1 MVLRSDLHTVRPA
14 WATAGQGPAAT
25 KRFSSAG
32 ASSCLLKPFHVS
44 STYFFLSM
52 PLGVPNPLTR
62 KKDSKSPSPN
72 GARTDRSQGS
82 ANVNGSGNNSGV
94 NAKDGSRSTNSSN
107 EKSNDLSEKLPNG
120 TSSPVE
126 GRPSFAWR
134 KIGGWDSLESS
145 DDKLHTLQTLKAVEN
160 YVMDHL
166 YGDWYFNTVM
176 ILGVSFFSWF
186 FAFWGFSILMLGV
199 VLLGAA
205 SVYRAE
211 FRRFNRDIRDDM
223 ARIDARNRL
232 ENEIETMEWMNSFLA
247 KFWVI
252 YMPALSEMVLFQANE
267 ILKDQAPGFG
277 IEKVSLD
284 EFTLGSKAPRV
295 DAIKSYTR
303 KGSDHIEM
311 DWAFSFTPNDTDDM
325 TKNEIKKKINPKVA
339 LGVTIGKAFISKSLP
354 ILVEDMSFTGRMKI
368 KLILTENFPH
378 VKLVSVQFLE
388 PPAIDYALK
397 PVGGDTLGIDIMSF
411 IPGLS
416 TFVNSIIHSTL
427 RPMLY
432 APNSLD
438 IDVED
443 LMSQQSNDSIGLLT
457 VNVKRAYDIKCND
470 LEGKECHPY
479 VQLTLSGG
487 PDVDERTK
495 IKKNTRKPVFL
506 ESKHLLVNG
515 LEGNLLTFNVF
526 SYVPDKAEDIPI
538 GRVDFDLADL
548 LQESHLVDQTKN
560 ITDAGRIVGKL
571 NFDLK
576 WNHVLE
582 KLTLEDGLKEEN
594 IDCEIGIM
602 KFSLF
607 GAYNLDIS
615 KSVVGLLNPYA
626 EVYIND
632 QHVKTTRKLRQIN
645 EPSWG
650 LTFES
655 LITQQSQTRVQ
666 VFVKD
671 SIEDTIVGRLDTNL
685 QDLIFE
691 SSRGQ
696 QWITAAPIR
705 RGGPATKFRI
715 GVKWSALPLGD
726 ESLKF
731 FEEPAIGGFRLQIRN
746 AKGLINLEEVGDVDP
761 YIRVSQNGKPKGRT
775 PTIANTSN
783 PHWNQVF
790 FLPVANPHQH
800 ILLEIFDAEPEG
812 KDRPLGS
819 CAVTVNDY
827 LKKNNEGYY
836 LGYDG
841 AEEIIEQP
849 VLYAGKNHGHLYY
862 SVSFVPTLPIYTLSQ
877 LENLDTFLEMKKEK
891 ETEEKKKMEE
901 EERLYKENPEG
912 YEWVELQDDV
922 LPEPEKVELP
932 LEKAIK
938 YRTGVLMLHVLE
950 GHFKASGCLVHTLFD
965 DHAFSSSI
973 SRRAEGKNLTDP
985 FNVEAFIR
993 DLPNSLTIFRVS
1005 KKYVI
1010 EHKND
1015 IVAEKTFK
1023 TADLLKKAYQ
1033 KPLTLKID
1041 EKNSIKIRAE
1051 YIPSAVKLAPLDTVL
1066 DVGHVK
1072 LDILSAENLKS
1083 VDSNGKS
1090 DPMVVIKLDGVEIFK
1105 TDKKRRT
1112 LDPVWNEAFEF
1123 PILSRSRQPLVLEVY
1138 DWDLTNDDE
1147 LLGTAVIDISAI
1159 DPNDS
1164 TQFKVELDTQGV
1176 VVLRATFKPEY
1187 VRPPLS
1193 TKSGLP
1199 IDLSDV
1205 KGVPLKLV
1213 GGVAGVAGNTVGS
1226 GVGLVSDNIT
1236 KGGQFFKSFGKSKK
1250 RSGEDTRSQNGHG
1263 NRPLTQSQRGAPSEL
1278 DKSMQENGEEDNEP
1292 DLLSEQVDDTSQF
1305 EKEGE
1310 KEDDNKSK
1318 KNRQGA
1324 PPPEEQMEQNR
1335 PPSIEGA
1342 LPNVDPDLLPPPQR
1356 PGEFENHHKRSTS
1369 EATDISTMNSSA
1381 MGPNGLPGRVNIVL
1395 AKGFKASALDVKVTL
1410 STPQRTKD
1418 IYKTRGAKSHGG
1430 AFKWNETFTFK
1441 SPPVGTLS
1449 FAVREHKTLG
1459 RSQIISSAEVAL
1471 SDHLDASDT
1480 IDLIVGN
1487 GQLTV
1492 FMSYLS
1498 GH

>member
-1 MVLRSDLHTVRPA
+1 
-14 WATAGQGPAAT
+14 
-25 KRFSSAG
+25 
-32 ASSCLLKPFHVS
+32 
-44 STYFFLSM
+44 
-52 PLGVPNPLTR
+52 
-62 KKDSKSPSPN
+62 
-72 GARTDRSQGS
+72 
-82 ANVNGSGNNSGV
+82 
-94 NAKDGSRSTNSSN
+94 
-107 EKSNDLSEKLPNG
+107 
-120 TSSPVE
+120 
-126 GRPSFAWR
+126 
-134 KIGGWDSLESS
+134 
-145 DDKLHTLQTLKAVEN
+145 
-160 YVMDHL
+160 
-166 YGDWYFNTVM
+166 
-176 ILGVSFFSWF
+176 
-186 FAFWGFSILMLGV
+186 
-199 VLLGAA
+199 
-205 SVYRAE
+205 
-211 FRRFNRDIRDDM
+211 
-223 ARIDARNRL
+223 
-232 ENEIETMEWMNSFLA
+232 
-247 KFWVI
+247 
-252 YMPALSEMVLFQANE
+252 
-267 ILKDQAPGFG
+267 
-277 IEKVSLD
+277 
-284 EFTLGSKAPRV
+284 
-295 DAIKSYTR
+295 
-303 KGSDHIEM
+303 
-311 DWAFSFTPNDTDDM
+311 
-325 TKNEIKKKINPKVA
+325 
-339 LGVTIGKAFISKSLP
+339 
-354 ILVEDMSFTGRMKI
+354 MKI

-582 KLTLEDGLKEEN
+582 KLTLEDGSKEEN

-615 KSVVGLLNPYA
+615 KSVVGL
-626 EVYIND
+626 
-632 QHVKTTRKLRQIN
+632 KLRQIN

-849 VLYAGKNHGHLYY
+849 
-862 SVSFVPTLPIYTLSQ
+862 

-1015 IVAEKTFK
+1015 I
-1023 TADLLKKAYQ
+1023 
-1033 KPLTLKID
+1033 PLTLKID

-1205 KGVPLKLV
+1205 KVCL
-1213 GGVAGVAGNTVGS
+1213 
-1226 GVGLVSDNIT
+1226 
-1236 KGGQFFKSFGKSKK
+1236 
-1250 RSGEDTRSQNGHG
+1250 
-1263 NRPLTQSQRGAPSEL
+1263 
-1278 DKSMQENGEEDNEP
+1278 
-1292 DLLSEQVDDTSQF
+1292 
-1305 EKEGE
+1305 
-1310 KEDDNKSK
+1310 
-1318 KNRQGA
+1318 
-1324 PPPEEQMEQNR
+1324 
-1335 PPSIEGA
+1335 
-1342 LPNVDPDLLPPPQR
+1342 
-1356 PGEFENHHKRSTS
+1356 
-1369 EATDISTMNSSA
+1369 
-1381 MGPNGLPGRVNIVL
+1381 
-1395 AKGFKASALDVKVTL
+1395 
-1410 STPQRTKD
+1410 
-1418 IYKTRGAKSHGG
+1418 
-1430 AFKWNETFTFK
+1430 
-1441 SPPVGTLS
+1441 
-1449 FAVREHKTLG
+1449 
-1459 RSQIISSAEVAL
+1459 
-1471 SDHLDASDT
+1471 
-1480 IDLIVGN
+1480 
-1487 GQLTV
+1487 
-1492 FMSYLS
+1492 
-1498 GH
+1498 